1 MNKSIRV
8 GVRLGEFDL
17 TQEVDCQGNI
27 CADPV
32 LVLGV
37 EQKIAH
43 EGYNERNPNR
53 ANDIGLIRLD
63 SEVTFTDYVRPIC
76 LPSSV
81 NSPRATTI
89 EKLVSAGWGRTQT
102 SKLSYHFILHFVL
115 LAFSCSSSSSSAFPC
130 FLVLLFIC
138 MSQSPITFVHL
149 FSDC

>member
-17 TQEVDCQGNI
+17 ATEVDCQGNT

-37 EQKIAH
+37 EEKIAH
-43 EGYNERNPNR
+43 EGYNEKNPNR
-53 ANDIGLIRLD
+53 ANDIGLIRMD

-76 LPSSV
+76 LPSLV
-81 NSPRATTI
+81 NSPRAANR

-102 SKLSYHFILHFVL
+102 SKLSYHIISLFILH
-115 LAFSCSSSSSSAFPC
+115 SR
-130 FLVLLFIC
+130 VLLFT
-138 MSQSPITFVHL
+138 SKSPITLMHL
-149 FSDC
+149 NAGC